1 MVHVFKHESMSTVKF
16 TILIILNA
24 HINLW
29 PQVLKKSSRNYNVL
43 YFLSTR
49 FEYLK
54 ACGTTLIVPNVAPG
68 FQWNG
73 ERIRL
78 LSHHSC
84 LYIRSLYPLLN
95 KVVCISLDLQHQ
107 PIKS

>member
-1 MVHVFKHESMSTVKF
+1 MALSAKKV
-16 TILIILNA
+16 LIA
-24 HINLW
+24 YHS
-29 PQVLKKSSRNYNVL
+29 VMH
-43 YFLSTR
+43 FLSIR

-95 KVVCISLDLQHQ
+95 KVVWRSIKRLRSVSISMIVEQ
-107 PIKS
+107 